1 MVQIQNQS
9 FTFIFVL
16 IAATILITRF
26 TEYLTA
32 FPDSVSESS
41 WIVFLADIS
50 YFALIFFIIAIAM
63 ERLQLF
69 QKDE

>member
-1 MVQIQNQS
+1 MIQIQNQS

-16 IAATILITRF
+16 IAATILITRI
-26 TEYLTA
+26 TEYLTT
-32 FPDSVSESS
+32 FPGSVSESS
-41 WIVFLADIS
+41 GIVFLADIS
-50 YFALIFFIIAIAM
+50 YFALIFFIIAIVM

>member
-1 MVQIQNQS
+1 MIQIQNQS

-26 TEYLTA
+26 TEYLTT

-50 YFALIFFIIAIAM
+50 YFALIFIIIAIAM